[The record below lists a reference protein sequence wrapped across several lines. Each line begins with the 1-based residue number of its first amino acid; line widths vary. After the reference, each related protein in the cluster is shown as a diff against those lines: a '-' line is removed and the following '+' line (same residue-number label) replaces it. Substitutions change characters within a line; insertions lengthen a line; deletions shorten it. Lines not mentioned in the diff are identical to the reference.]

1 MDLRLETGWGKT
13 VSLDAVGNFAAEISV
28 DETID
33 AEASADEVIAAA
45 TFADEAIA
53 AESSAEESSVDK
65 VIADE
70 SSAEEAIA
78 VAKRERDLAG
88 VKDLADQD
96 VYNVDYHHRL
106 ELGLKAPAVKSN

>member
-1 MDLRLETGWGKT
+1 MDPRLETGWGKT

-53 AESSAEESSVDK
+53 AESSVDK
-65 VIADE
+65 AIADE

>member
-1 MDLRLETGWGKT
+1 MDPRLETGWGKT

-53 AESSAEESSVDK
+53 AESSVDK
-65 VIADE
+65 AIADE

-106 ELGLKAPAVKSN
+106 ELGLRAPAVKSN